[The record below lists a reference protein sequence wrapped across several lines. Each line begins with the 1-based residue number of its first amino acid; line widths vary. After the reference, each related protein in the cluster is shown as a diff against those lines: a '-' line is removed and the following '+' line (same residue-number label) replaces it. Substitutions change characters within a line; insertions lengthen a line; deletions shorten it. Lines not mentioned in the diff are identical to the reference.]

1 MCFVF
6 AGSRA
11 RAGTVRL
18 VLVFFLLAVA
28 AGAEPPP
35 SERRRLPTARVT
47 AVRPKELPEAPSS
60 FATVIEVEAHEGE
73 RETVAG
79 LLDESVGVQ
88 VRHFGGPGQASEIT
102 IRGSTGQQVVI
113 LLDGVRLNTAQSGT
127 VDLSTIPLA
136 TVDRIE
142 VLRGG
147 GGTLAGSGAIGGV
160 VNIVTKRTT
169 GEPQTVGSLSGGSF
183 GTWQG
188 ALTHSGRVGPAD
200 YGASYSGFTTDGD
213 WKFQSVETRTE
224 AQLPIES
231 RELTRINNDSE
242 SHSILLQGA
251 GDLAPGLRLRA
262 MDQLFYVSRGQP
274 GPDFDSGSPNGGQSA
289 TAHERR
295 ARNVA
300 SLTVEADGWEPLP
313 DDLRLESTLS
323 YLYEQSRFREPAPNI
338 GEPIETRQ
346 KNRSAAWR
354 SQASFEADGYG
365 LEHVASL
372 AVDVRYDSLSS
383 REEGFHRR
391 YTTAVRV
398 SDELGLLRSR
408 LQIVPSVRWERT
420 DDFGHEWIPHLG
432 LIATPL
438 PWLRFKANGER
449 SYRAPDFDELFF
461 PDKGFIR
468 GNPNLRPEKAWKA
481 DVGFELGF
489 EKLWLVEDVRLQAAY
504 FYQDIENSIVFQR
517 ISPNTI
523 APTNTNDATVEGFE
537 LAGRFGL
544 LGWIEFSA
552 NWTHQDAELERPQ
565 LANQLDDPLFDP
577 ILQFPGTALPGQADD
592 EYQLRLRVGPQS
604 GLFKLVAERRYTS
617 KIHLSFSESPTLS
630 SRTVYDLS
638 GVVDLAQLWRLDSR
652 WFPKK
657 LLASIAVS
665 NVTDEAVRDSV
676 GFPQPGRSL
685 SFGLEGHW

>member
-1 MCFVF
+1 MSDLR
-6 AGSRA
+6 SRA

-18 VLVFFLLAVA
+18 VLVFFLLVVA

-136 TVDRIE
+136 TIDGIE

-169 GEPQTVGSLSGGSF
+169 GEPQTVASLSGGSF

-213 WKFQSVETRTE
+213 WKFQSVETRTQ

-231 RELTRINNDSE
+231 REFTRINNDSE

-274 GPDFDSGSPNGGQSA
+274 GPDFDSRSPNGGQSA

-346 KNRSAAWR
+346 KNRSAA
-354 SQASFEADGYG
+354 SNVPLAS
-365 LEHVASL
+365 
-372 AVDVRYDSLSS
+372 
-383 REEGFHRR
+383 
-391 YTTAVRV
+391 
-398 SDELGLLRSR
+398 RSR
-408 LQIVPSVRWERT
+408 SMTRGSSMP
-420 DDFGHEWIPHLG
+420 G
-432 LIATPL
+432 
-438 PWLRFKANGER
+438 PW
-449 SYRAPDFDELFF
+449 
-461 PDKGFIR
+461 
-468 GNPNLRPEKAWKA
+468 
-481 DVGFELGF
+481 V
-489 EKLWLVEDVRLQAAY
+489 
-504 FYQDIENSIVFQR
+504 
-517 ISPNTI
+517 
-523 APTNTNDATVEGFE
+523 
-537 LAGRFGL
+537 
-544 LGWIEFSA
+544 
-552 NWTHQDAELERPQ
+552 
-565 LANQLDDPLFDP
+565 
-577 ILQFPGTALPGQADD
+577 
-592 EYQLRLRVGPQS
+592 
-604 GLFKLVAERRYTS
+604 
-617 KIHLSFSESPTLS
+617 
-630 SRTVYDLS
+630 
-638 GVVDLAQLWRLDSR
+638 
-652 WFPKK
+652 
-657 LLASIAVS
+657 
-665 NVTDEAVRDSV
+665 
-676 GFPQPGRSL
+676 
-685 SFGLEGHW
+685 